1 MLKNLQVKYDTWDL
15 LQNNMGEGASD
26 EAGWVV
32 SWYVLTMGHVCRCWF
47 LIPFCLLQY
56 IFESSLIKTFLKI
69 SHLAFSSPNTSSHLK
84 YRFSAAKLVI
94 IHTRLN
100 QKLNSMQIST
110 YFISKYLKSLLKI
123 PFTRFDAPSKKQTT
137 TKPSLRGDC
146 VPGGIPRAVCT
157 AHLAL
162 PGVITGNATTPV
174 LHVRNGV
181 RDGINNVLRDTWSEV
196 WMEPDVLR
204 IRLEF
209 LGHKCGCPVRY
220 SRRGRLRKVSEWA
233 PSSWS
238 LLLPSCAATR
248 QTLACTHQ
256 PRPLAEHPPCV
267 WVCQAMQKLLSR
279 HVPAFTLPKQLDG
292 LDMTPLPI

>member
-1 MLKNLQVKYDTWDL
+1 
-15 LQNNMGEGASD
+15 MGEREHQMKQDGS
-26 EAGWVV
+26 WVG
-32 SWYVLTMGHVCRCWF
+32 TCWRRGTCADGGSLYHSVYF
-47 LIPFCLLQY
+47 SIYLK
-56 IFESSLIKTFLKI
+56 SSLIKTFLKI

-94 IHTRLN
+94 IRTRLN

-123 PFTRFDAPSKKQTT
+123 PFTRFDAPSNKQTT
-137 TKPSLRGDC
+137 TKSSLRGDC

-157 AHLAL
+157 VARLIP
-162 PGVITGNATTPV
+162 PGVMTGNATTPI

-196 WMEPDVLR
+196 WTELDVLR

-209 LGHKCGCPVRY
+209 LGHKCSCPVRY
-220 SRRGRLRKVSEWA
+220 SQRGRLRKVSEWA

-238 LLLPSCAATR
+238 FLLPSCAATH

-256 PRPLAEHPPCV
+256 PWPLAEHPP
-267 WVCQAMQKLLSR
+267 WVCLGVSGCVRPCRNCSVNMCRHLLSQNNW
-279 HVPAFTLPKQLDG
+279 KD
-292 LDMTPLPI
+292 